1 MKTVGFIG
9 LGNMGRPMA
18 ANLCKGGMHVLVHDV
33 LPDAARKFADDWD
46 GVVAVTSPS
55 DFANCQVIVTMLPT
69 GADVADALLDSAGSI
84 GSHLKPG
91 TVVVDMSSAD
101 PVGTRAL
108 GERLAAIGIQLVDAP
123 VSGGVP
129 RAETGTLALMVG
141 GESDAIEKVRPMLQ
155 LLGDRIFEVGSLG
168 CGHAMK
174 ALNNFVA
181 GTAFVAASEAVMVGQ
196 RFGLDPNVMM
206 DVMNVSTGRCFN
218 TEMVMKQHVISE
230 AYASGFA
237 LGLLTKDVGIAA
249 SLATAIGVTAPLSQE
264 ITNRLT
270 EARDSVGAAQD
281 HTRAAQFWNS
291 QVSSPEKRQ

>member
-1 MKTVGFIG
+1 MTTVGFIG

-18 ANLCKGGMHVLVHDV
+18 ANLCKGGLRVLVHDV
-33 LPDAARKFADDWD
+33 LPGAASKFADDWD
-46 GVVAVTSPS
+46 GVVAVMSPS
-55 DFANCQVIVTMLPT
+55 DFAKCNVIVTMLPT
-69 GADVADALLDSAGSI
+69 GVDVTNALLDSTDAI
-84 GSHLKPG
+84 GKHLAPG

-108 GERLAAIGIQLVDAP
+108 GERLASIGILLVDAP

-141 GESDAIEKVRPMLQ
+141 GKSEAIETVRPVLE
-155 LLGDRIFEVGSLG
+155 LIGDRIFEVGSLG

-181 GTAFVAASEAVMVGQ
+181 GTAFVAASEAVLVGE

-249 SLATAIGVTAPLSQE
+249 SLAASIGVSAPLSQE
-264 ITNRLT
+264 ITSRLT
-270 EARDSVGAAQD
+270 VARDAVGALQD
-281 HTRAAQFWNS
+281 HTRAAEFWAA
-291 QVSSPEKRQ
+291 QVPR